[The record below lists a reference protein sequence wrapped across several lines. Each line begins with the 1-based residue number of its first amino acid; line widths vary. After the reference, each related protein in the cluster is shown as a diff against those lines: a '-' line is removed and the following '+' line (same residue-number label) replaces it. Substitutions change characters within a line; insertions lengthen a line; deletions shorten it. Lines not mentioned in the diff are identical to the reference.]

1 MPSFVEMTSI
11 NQPLIEYTDQN
22 YSGDTEESCK
32 TYEVLFPF
40 LKLVLVSFFFF
51 LLFNRDTVFRKVT
64 LSSVNE
70 YISRGIKLI
79 FLLA

>member
-51 LLFNRDTVFRKVT
+51 FVVQQRHSIPKNHLEFSK
-64 LSSVNE
+64 
-70 YISRGIKLI
+70 
-79 FLLA
+79 

>member
-40 LKLVLVSFFFF
+40 LKLVLVSFFCSSAEFS
-51 LLFNRDTVFRKVT
+51 RDRVFQKVT
-64 LSSVNE
+64 LRFS
-70 YISRGIKLI
+70 K
-79 FLLA
+79 